1 MRLTLR
7 QIIAFEAIARTGSV
21 TRACAEMAASQSALS
36 ASLRDLED
44 VLGVTLFDRRGKR
57 LVLNDAGR
65 RLQPRAMSLLRQL
78 REFESASAD
87 STLRGSLV
95 VGGSTT
101 IGTYL
106 LPDICGRFIAAH
118 PEVRIELVVD
128 SAAAVMDAVQGM
140 SLDVGFIE
148 AACSRPA
155 LHAEPWGGD
164 SLVLFTAPDHPLA
177 DGRAHAI
184 RELADA
190 VWFLQPTGA
199 MTRAL
204 VTTALLQYLSA
215 IPIGLVSQNLEAL
228 KRAVRAS
235 TAIGC
240 LSRLAVQKELDE
252 GVLRELRVKELGFAR
267 KFCVIT
273 RKSVYQGDLQ
283 SSFIRFAGEA
293 MRAGPLATG
302 VRVGVKAGDRARGK
316 ATRNR
321 AGASGAKGIAG
332 ARRGAR

>member
-7 QIIAFEAIARTGSV
+7 QIVAFEAIARTGSV
-21 TRACAEMAASQSALS
+21 TRACEEMSASQSALS

-65 RLQPRAMSLLRQL
+65 RLQPRATSLLRQL

-118 PEVRIELVVD
+118 PEARIELVVD
-128 SAAAVMDAVQGM
+128 SAAAVMDSVQGM
-140 SLDVGFIE
+140 SLDVGLIE
-148 AACSRPA
+148 AACSRPS
-155 LHAEPWGGD
+155 LQSEPCGGD
-164 SLVLFTAPDHPLA
+164 TLALFTAPDHPLA
-177 DGRAHAI
+177 DGRPHAI

-204 VTTALLQYLSA
+204 VTTAVLQYLSA
-215 IPIGLVSQNLEAL
+215 VPIGFVSQNIEAL
-228 KRAVRAS
+228 KRAVGAS
-235 TAIGC
+235 KGIGC
-240 LSRLAVQKELDE
+240 LSRLALQKEFDS
-252 GVLRELRVKELGFAR
+252 GALRELRVRELGFTR
-267 KFCVIT
+267 KFCIIT
-273 RKSVYQGDLQ
+273 RKSVYQGELQ
-283 SSFIRFAGEA
+283 SAFIRFAGGA
-293 MRAGPLATG
+293 MRAGSSGQMGAK
-302 VRVGVKAGDRARGK
+302 RRAR
-316 ATRNR
+316 
-321 AGASGAKGIAG
+321 
-332 ARRGAR
+332 

>member
-7 QIIAFEAIARTGSV
+7 QIVAFEAIARTGSV
-21 TRACAEMAASQSALS
+21 TRACAELSASQSALS

-44 VLGVTLFDRRGKR
+44 VLGVALFDRRGKR
-57 LVLNDAGR
+57 LILNDAGR
-65 RLQPRAMSLLRQL
+65 RLQPRATSLLRQL

-106 LPDICGRFIAAH
+106 LPGICGRFIAAH

-128 SAAAVMDAVQGM
+128 SAAAVMDSVQGM

-155 LHAEPWGGD
+155 LQSEPWGGD

-177 DGRAHAI
+177 DGRVHSI
-184 RELADA
+184 HDVGEA

-204 VTTALLQYLSA
+204 VTTAVLQYLSA

-235 TAIGC
+235 RAIGC
-240 LSRLAVQKELDE
+240 LSRLAVQKELDA
-252 GVLRELRVKELGFAR
+252 GVLRELRVKELAFVR
-267 KFCVIT
+267 KFCIIT

-293 MRAGPLATG
+293 MRAGRLAAG
-302 VRVGVKAGDRARGK
+302 GKAGEKAAGRRRSK
-316 ATRNR
+316 ATRRR
-321 AGASGAKGIAG
+321 AGGS
-332 ARRGAR
+332 